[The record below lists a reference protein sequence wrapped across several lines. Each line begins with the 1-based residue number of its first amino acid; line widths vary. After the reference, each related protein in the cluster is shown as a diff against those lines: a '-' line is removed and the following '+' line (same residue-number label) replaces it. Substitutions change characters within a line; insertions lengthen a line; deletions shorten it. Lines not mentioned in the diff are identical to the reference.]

1 MVKKCMIC
9 DEGAIYKI
17 KDSSDFYC
25 QECAEENFADLTLL
39 IKVEEEAQRLKAV
52 IKENMS
58 NILESEEELDKI
70 ITMTEKPNIDASG
83 EEEENTENQEKDQ
96 EDIVENKEDAPNNKD
111 RKD

>member
-9 DEGAIYKI
+9 DEGAVYKI

-39 IKVEEEAQRLKAV
+39 VKVEEEAQRLKAV

-58 NILESEEELDKI
+58 NILESEEELDKM
-70 ITMTEKPNIDASG
+70 ITMTEKPKIDTSG
-83 EEEENTENQEKDQ
+83 EEEDQEEVQEENQKDAS
-96 EDIVENKEDAPNNKD
+96 DNKD

>member
-1 MVKKCMIC
+1 MIC